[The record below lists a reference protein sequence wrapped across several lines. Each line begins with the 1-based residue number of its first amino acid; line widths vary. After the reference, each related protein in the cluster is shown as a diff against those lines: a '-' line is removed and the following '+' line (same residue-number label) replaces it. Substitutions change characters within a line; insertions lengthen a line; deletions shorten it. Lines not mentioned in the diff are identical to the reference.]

1 MENERQKL
9 LKLWGMIRWFLVIV
23 LFSIGLLHI
32 SFREG
37 MYQNLLFFMVFGGI
51 VALNL
56 LFQLQSKDPH
66 RLTLLF
72 QVALD
77 IVFATLIVHFTG
89 GLQSFFVWAY
99 LIGVI
104 TASLTMPQNGGVIA
118 SLCGSFALLVLIV
131 MYQNGVLEPTESS
144 MLDMSG
150 STVYLLSYTGLFSG
164 VALIAN
170 YLSDQ
175 LSKDR
180 RLNEALSAQVAE
192 LRKCEEWQKEMQK
205 LLPDLKEIAH
215 LDHDINTPLCV
226 ITLSLGRVKRYANEL
241 RNEGLHKSNNEIT
254 EAVNKI
260 SLLLQRLQ
268 SLKECELLGYRK
280 APANEDFTRV
290 SSPAGNLDI
299 ARLETAYTL
308 SKQKQ
313 DRHVPQI
320 DPALEELL
328 RTQDNPQ
335 KGEDS

>member
-1 MENERQKL
+1 
-9 LKLWGMIRWFLVIV
+9 MIRWFLVIV

-118 SLCGSFALLVLIV
+118 SLCGSFALLALIV

-180 RLNEALSAQVAE
+180 RMNEALTAQVAQ
-192 LRKCEEWQKEMQK
+192 LQKCEAWQKEMEK
-205 LLPDLKEIAH
+205 LVPTLKEIAH

-241 RNEGLHKSNNEIT
+241 RNEGLQKSNNEIT

-260 SLLLQRLQ
+260 SLLMQRLQRL
-268 SLKECELLGYRK
+268 KESEIIGYRK
-280 APANEDFTRV
+280 APGNEDFTEV
-290 SSPAGNLDI
+290 GMPAGNIEI
-299 ARLETAYTL
+299 AQLQTTYTK
-308 SKQKQ
+308 SWQGQEEYPTK
-313 DRHVPQI
+313 I
-320 DPALEELL
+320 DPAMEELL
-328 RTQDNPQ
+328 QTQNNRQ
-335 KGEDS
+335 KGDDS